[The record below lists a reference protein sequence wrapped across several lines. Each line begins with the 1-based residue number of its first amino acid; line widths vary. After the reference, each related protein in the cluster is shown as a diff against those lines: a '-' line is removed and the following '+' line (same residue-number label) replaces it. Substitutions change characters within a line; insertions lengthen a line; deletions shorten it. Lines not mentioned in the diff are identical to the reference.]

1 MNKSFPRIRGTTPEI
16 EEAAIE
22 LRREFTPT
30 EKQLWQALRA
40 RKIGGFKFRRQHPLG
55 RFILDFYCAKCKL
68 VIEVDG
74 EIHHNRQ
81 DYDTERTKY
90 LQSYGYTILRFQNHE
105 VIQNLEQ
112 VLQQVL
118 QTALRLSSPD

>member
-1 MNKSFPRIRGTTPEI
+1 MSKSFPRIRGTTPEI

-22 LRREFTPT
+22 LRRELTPT
-30 EKQLWQALRA
+30 EKLLWQALRA

-81 DYDTERTKY
+81 DYDAERTKY

-105 VIQNLEQ
+105 VIKN
-112 VLQQVL
+112 LQQVL
-118 QTALRLSSPD
+118 HEILQTALTLSQSD

>member
-1 MNKSFPRIRGTTPEI
+1 MSKSFPRIRGTTPEI

-22 LRREFTPT
+22 LRRELTHT
-30 EKQLWQALRA
+30 EKLLWQALRP

-55 RFILDFYCAKCKL
+55 RFILDFYCAKCRL

-105 VIQNLEQ
+105 VIQNLDE
-112 VLQQVL
+112 VLENIL
-118 QTALRLSSPD
+118 QTALRLCESN